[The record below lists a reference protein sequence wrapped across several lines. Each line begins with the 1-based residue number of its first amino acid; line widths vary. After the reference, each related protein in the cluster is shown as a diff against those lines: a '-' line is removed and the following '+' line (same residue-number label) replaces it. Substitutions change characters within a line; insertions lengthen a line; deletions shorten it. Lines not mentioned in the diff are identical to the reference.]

1 MTEYDE
7 EEVTSWAALADEF
20 AHRAK
25 TCREN
30 FEEVKELEQTEAM
43 SRTGR
48 SAIGW
53 LSLYEAY
60 DNCVIRMRHLI
71 PRLGDPHGP
80 PKVGDLIAGN
90 KVDRCAVGTLLRGD
104 HYGAAAIRTVSGW
117 QVTGMSAAQG
127 VIFVTHNM
135 WKVVEVPEPGR
146 KTS

>member
-7 EEVTSWAALADEF
+7 DEVTSWAALADEF
-20 AHRAK
+20 EDSAKQANAAAHA
-25 TCREN
+25 
-30 FEEVKELEQTEAM
+30 EAQNGNLDQFHL
-43 SRTGR
+43 GR
-48 SAIGW
+48 CSGRR
-53 LSLYEAY
+53 EAY
-60 DNCVIRMRHLI
+60 ARIRHLI
-71 PRLGDPHGP
+71 PRLGDPNGP

-90 KVDRCAVGTLLRGD
+90 KVDRCVVGTLLRGD
-104 HYGAAAIRTVSGW
+104 HYGAAAIRTVNGW